1 MLVMNVDGLTP
12 LAPYR
17 EAARAFLD
25 RVKATPPAPGFDE
38 VIVPGDYE
46 HRSRGERL
54 RAGIEIPQPTWAETG
69 GVRAHP
75 RRRPRGHRLGTWGRG
90 PVPRLTIREA
100 TPKETRRWNT
110 GEWGAPA

>member
-25 RVKATPPAPGFDE
+25 RVKATSPAPGFDE

-54 RAGIEIPQPTWAETG
+54 RAGIEIPQPTWAELEECGRTL
-69 GVRAHP
+69 GVDLADIASEPGDEARY
-75 RRRPRGHRLGTWGRG
+75 RG
-90 PVPRLTIREA
+90 
-100 TPKETRRWNT
+100 
-110 GEWGAPA
+110 